1 MINPSVQDRSAWKYG
16 NVLVSFF
23 RSRFQQFEQ
32 ISLLSCSTNL
42 FFKTHRCEYS
52 GRQLHKCYHCNMSLI
67 TTRRALPGRTWKLQ
81 RFGLVWRW
89 KFRCPVIRIPLPG
102 FLRILRFSVGW
113 VPAHDMGKENEKETE
128 DETET
133 VGNSRISSSPK
144 KHISD
149 IILFSFLK

>member
-32 ISLLSCSTNL
+32 ISRLSCSTNL
-42 FFKTHRCEYS
+42 FFNTHRCEYS
-52 GRQLHKCYHCNMSLI
+52 GRQLHKCYHCNVSNNNSTSASRSDMKAA
-67 TTRRALPGRTWKLQ
+67 TVWPGLAME
-81 RFGLVWRW
+81 
-89 KFRCPVIRIPLPG
+89 IPLPG